1 LPSDIPSRFK
11 GKQMSRGERS
21 AHALHGRRGMDID
34 GASVVQSI
42 HAGDPYVDPGGHERR
57 AAVEALAKRGDE
69 EFYVAAHAS
78 DQPFSTYANVDEG
91 DDSVKPRP
99 ERKDGKVITAPP
111 GVLVAPVK
119 KGCAGTPGI
128 TIGGEF
134 EGMPEEYQ
142 PSKRLNAKAV
152 KRAKAR
158 MKERGNPPWG
168 AGGAGSAK
176 GRSFDEKGAL
186 TRYEPGAWAE
196 RSRKSRE
203 ERAEEAAALKERH
216 PDPFFPPNRNG
227 RGKPEVFA
235 HVSEPADART
245 GRERRDAAA
254 AAFARTKEYF
264 PLGAPS
270 GPKSTPVS
278 TISKYDRGTWSAPTS
293 LRETQL
299 IK

>member
-1 LPSDIPSRFK
+1 
-11 GKQMSRGERS
+11 MSRGERS
-21 AHALHGRRGMDID
+21 AHALHGRRGMDVD

-69 EFYVAAHAS
+69 EFYVAVHAS
-78 DQPFSTYANVDEG
+78 DQPFSAYANVDEG

-99 ERKDGKVITAPP
+99 ERKDGKVVTAPP
-111 GVLVAPVK
+111 GVLVAPIK

-128 TIGGEF
+128 TIGGDF

-152 KRAKAR
+152 KRAKER
-158 MKERGNPPWG
+158 MKDRGNPPWG
-168 AGGAGSAK
+168 AGGAGGAK
-176 GRSFDEKGAL
+176 GRFFDEKGAL

-196 RSRKSRE
+196 RPRKSRE